1 MNPSGGS
8 ARSVFRV
15 PQEGSLATS
24 NSSFSAKKVMIM
36 NLFKRIKTRRQIN
49 KSLKANGFD
58 RKQFKK
64 SMQEHINRKLD
75 IGEILSREYSDNVV
89 VDAYEYCM
97 RKCEWD
103 PSTLEAG
110 SIRDFLLCVLFEGEV
125 ANGGIS
131 QFLSNSSGDMA
142 EETVLAIEKI
152 GEPET
157 ATMLCEVLQCFPNG
171 VAPKDRDARNDL
183 MEQFDEK
190 VEEEFDKF
198 DQTLMKHSLSQSC
211 YTFLQSHKNDFL
223 CF

>member
-1 MNPSGGS
+1 
-8 ARSVFRV
+8 
-15 PQEGSLATS
+15 
-24 NSSFSAKKVMIM
+24 M
-36 NLFKRIKTRRQIN
+36 NLFKRIKIRRQIN

-58 RKQFKK
+58 YKQFKK
-64 SMQEHINRKLD
+64 SMQEHTNRKLD
-75 IGEILSREYSDNVV
+75 IGEILSREYSDSVV

-103 PSTLEAG
+103 PSTLEA
-110 SIRDFLLCVLFEGEV
+110 SNIRDFLLCVLFEGEI

-142 EETVLAIEKI
+142 EETVMALERIN
-152 GEPET
+152 EPKTANLLRET
-157 ATMLCEVLQCFPNG
+157 LQCFPNG
-171 VAPKDRDARNDL
+171 AVPKDCDARNGL

-190 VEEEFDKF
+190 VEEQF
-198 DQTLMKHSLSQSC
+198 DQFDRILWEHSLSQSC

>member
-1 MNPSGGS
+1 M
-8 ARSVFRV
+8 R
-15 PQEGSLATS
+15 
-24 NSSFSAKKVMIM
+24 
-36 NLFKRIKTRRQIN
+36 LFKSIKTRRQIN

-64 SMQEHINRKLD
+64 SMQEHVNRKLD
-75 IGEILSREYSDNVV
+75 IGEILSREYSDSVV

-97 RKCEWD
+97 RKCEGD
-103 PSTLEAG
+103 PSTLDAG
-110 SIRDFLLCVLFEGEV
+110 NVRDFLLCVLFEGEV

-157 ATMLCEVLQCFPNG
+157 ATMLREVLQCFPNSI
-171 VAPKDRDARNDL
+171 VPKNRDARNNL

-190 VEEEFDKF
+190 VEEACDKF
-198 DQTLMKHSLSQSC
+198 DRILWEHSLLQSC
-211 YTFLQSHKNDFL
+211 YAFLQSHKNDFL

>member
-1 MNPSGGS
+1 
-8 ARSVFRV
+8 
-15 PQEGSLATS
+15 
-24 NSSFSAKKVMIM
+24 M

-58 RKQFKK
+58 RKQLKK
-64 SMQEHINRKLD
+64 SMQEHINRELD
-75 IGEILSREYSDNVV
+75 IGEILSREYSDGVI

-103 PSTLEAG
+103 PSTLETG
-110 SIRDFLLCVLFEGEV
+110 NVRDFLLCVLFEGEV
-125 ANGGIS
+125 AGGGVA

-142 EETVLAIEKI
+142 EETVLALEKI
-152 GEPET
+152 GEPKT
-157 ATMLCEVLQCFPNG
+157 ATMLREVLRRFPNS
-171 VAPKDRDARNDL
+171 VVPKNRDARNDL

-198 DQTLMKHSLSQSC
+198 DRTLWEHSLSQSC

>member
-1 MNPSGGS
+1 
-8 ARSVFRV
+8 
-15 PQEGSLATS
+15 
-24 NSSFSAKKVMIM
+24 M
-36 NLFKRIKTRRQIN
+36 NLFKRIKIRRQIN

-58 RKQFKK
+58 RKQFIE

-75 IGEILSREYSDNVV
+75 IGEILSREYSDSVV

-103 PSTLEAG
+103 PSTLNAG
-110 SIRDFLLCVLFEGEV
+110 NVRDFLLCVLFEGEV

-157 ATMLCEVLQCFPNG
+157 ATMLREVLQCFPNG
-171 VAPKDRDARNDL
+171 VVPKDRDARNGL

-190 VEEEFDKF
+190 VEEAFDKF
-198 DQTLMKHSLSQSC
+198 DRILLEHSLSQSC
-211 YTFLQSHKNDFL
+211 YTFLQSHKKDFL
-223 CF
+223 RF

>member
-1 MNPSGGS
+1 
-8 ARSVFRV
+8 
-15 PQEGSLATS
+15 
-24 NSSFSAKKVMIM
+24 M

-49 KSLKANGFD
+49 RSLKANGFD

-64 SMQEHINRKLD
+64 SMQEHINRELD
-75 IGEILSREYSDNVV
+75 IGEILSREYSDSVL

-97 RKCEWD
+97 RKCEWS

-110 SIRDFLLCVLFEGEV
+110 AVRDFLLCVLFEGEV

-142 EETVLAIEKI
+142 EETVSAIEKI
-152 GEPET
+152 GESET
-157 ATMLCEVLQCFPNG
+157 ATMLRKVFQCFPNG
-171 VAPKDRDARNDL
+171 IVPRDCDDRNNL

-190 VEEEFDKF
+190 VEAQF
-198 DQTLMKHSLSQSC
+198 DQFDQILWEHSLSQSC
-211 YTFLQSHKNDFL
+211 YTFLQCHKNDFL

>member
-1 MNPSGGS
+1 
-8 ARSVFRV
+8 
-15 PQEGSLATS
+15 
-24 NSSFSAKKVMIM
+24 M
-36 NLFKRIKTRRQIN
+36 NLFKRIKMRRQVN

-64 SMQEHINRKLD
+64 SMQEHINRELD
-75 IGEILSREYSDNVV
+75 IGEILSREYSDNVI

-103 PSTLEAG
+103 PSTLETG
-110 SIRDFLLCVLFEGEV
+110 NVRNFLLCVLFEGEV

-157 ATMLCEVLQCFPNG
+157 ATMLREVLQCFPNG

-190 VEEEFDKF
+190 VEERFDKF
-198 DQTLMKHSLSQSC
+198 DCTLMEHSLFQSC

>member
-1 MNPSGGS
+1 M
-8 ARSVFRV
+8 R
-15 PQEGSLATS
+15 
-24 NSSFSAKKVMIM
+24 
-36 NLFKRIKTRRQIN
+36 LFKSIKTRRQIN

-75 IGEILSREYSDNVV
+75 IGEILSREYSDSAV

-103 PSTLEAG
+103 PSALE
-110 SIRDFLLCVLFEGEV
+110 SCNVRDFLLCVLFEGEV

-131 QFLSNSSGDMA
+131 QFLSNSSGDMT
-142 EETVLAIEKI
+142 EETVLALEKI

-157 ATMLCEVLQCFPNG
+157 VAMLREVLQCFPNG
-171 VAPKDRDARNDL
+171 VVPKNREVRNDL

-190 VEEEFDKF
+190 VEAQF
-198 DQTLMKHSLSQSC
+198 DQFDRVLWEHSLSQSC
-211 YTFLQSHKNDFL
+211 YTFLQYHKNDFL

>member
-1 MNPSGGS
+1 
-8 ARSVFRV
+8 
-15 PQEGSLATS
+15 
-24 NSSFSAKKVMIM
+24 M

-75 IGEILSREYSDNVV
+75 IGEILSREYSDSAV

-103 PSTLEAG
+103 PFTLDAG
-110 SIRDFLLCVLFEGEV
+110 NVRDFLLCVLFEGEV

-131 QFLSNSSGDMA
+131 QFLFNSSGDMA
-142 EETVLAIEKI
+142 EETVLALEKI

-157 ATMLCEVLQCFPNG
+157 ATLLREVLQRFPNG
-171 VAPKDRDARNDL
+171 VAPKDRDARNDFL
-183 MEQFDEK
+183 EQFDEK
-190 VEEEFDKF
+190 VEEEFDKL
-198 DQTLMKHSLSQSC
+198 DWALMEHRLSQSC